1 MSGNKLN
8 LHIRYAFPSS
18 DISVENNAEA
28 MRPIIE
34 HPKLLQWGNK
44 NKCCLQTRSFL
55 QPSVTLLFNNFLN
68 ARSNNSVLY
77 GIFIY
82 PIVYVQNVIFL
93 IQVLKNKNTQ
103 NYFFPSD
110 SPFCAY
116 GTCPQITL
124 GILQGSGK
132 AAANCIHSV

>member
-55 QPSVTLLFNNFLN
+55 
-68 ARSNNSVLY
+68 
-77 GIFIY
+77 
-82 PIVYVQNVIFL
+82 
-93 IQVLKNKNTQ
+93 
-103 NYFFPSD
+103 
-110 SPFCAY
+110 
-116 GTCPQITL
+116 
-124 GILQGSGK
+124 
-132 AAANCIHSV
+132 

>member
-1 MSGNKLN
+1 MSSNKLN

-55 QPSVTLLFNNFLN
+55 QPAVTLLFNNFSN
-68 ARSNNSVLY
+68 ARSNNFPFYV
-77 GIFIY
+77 IFIY
-82 PIVYVQNVIFL
+82 LLVYVHVAVLIHIF
-93 IQVLKNKNTQ
+93 KNENT
-103 NYFFPSD
+103 
-110 SPFCAY
+110 
-116 GTCPQITL
+116 
-124 GILQGSGK
+124 
-132 AAANCIHSV
+132 

>member
-1 MSGNKLN
+1 MSSNKLN

-55 QPSVTLLFNNFLN
+55 EPAVSELFNNFPN
-68 ARSNNSVLY
+68 AR
-77 GIFIY
+77 
-82 PIVYVQNVIFL
+82 
-93 IQVLKNKNTQ
+93 
-103 NYFFPSD
+103 
-110 SPFCAY
+110 
-116 GTCPQITL
+116 
-124 GILQGSGK
+124 
-132 AAANCIHSV
+132 